1 MVFSTEQ
8 LTSLTTAMNTAIS
21 NVVSV
26 FVQCAPIMAAIAG
39 VGFGI
44 ALVRG
49 LFRRI
54 SNGD

>member
-26 FVQCAPIMAAIAG
+26 FVQCAPIMVAIAG